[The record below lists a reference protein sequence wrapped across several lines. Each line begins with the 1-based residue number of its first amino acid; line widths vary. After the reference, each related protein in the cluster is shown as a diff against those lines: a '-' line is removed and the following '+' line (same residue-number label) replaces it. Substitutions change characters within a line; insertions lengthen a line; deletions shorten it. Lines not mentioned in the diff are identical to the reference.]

1 MSDQQYTGVA
11 RAISGTSDYNALQF
25 VIQQTVNRMATFC
38 PVVVKAVN
46 LDGDGNVTSVD
57 VQPMVSQLDGAGN
70 AVPHGTIHG
79 LPVMRWQGGSCGV
92 IIDPA
97 VGDNGTAAFAHVDIS
112 SVKKTRKVANPG
124 SRRKF
129 DWSDGVYLGGI
140 LNDAPTQSI
149 RISGSGVEIT
159 APTVAVSANL
169 TVGNGASG
177 VFTTADGQTVT
188 VVSGIVTE
196 IA

>member
-1 MSDQQYTGVA
+1 MSGDQAFAGIGQ
-11 RAISGTSDYNALQF
+11 RSSGSGEANRLDF
-25 VIQQTVNRMATFC
+25 VIQQAMNRMATAV
-38 PVVVKAVN
+38 PVLVKAV
-46 LDGDGNVTSVD
+46 GDGTVD

-79 LPVMRWQGGSCGV
+79 LPVLRYQAGV
-92 IIDPA
+92 SAVLLDPV
-97 VGDNGTAAFAHVDIS
+97 VGDRGLAIFCHADIS

-140 LNDAPTQSI
+140 LNDAPTQFI